1 MFEKYT
7 DQAREVIRH
16 ARKEASI
23 SGAERINAE
32 HLLLGLMKADI
43 HLFAGL
49 HGSFLLLRDELRER
63 AAERVDS
70 GKAGRTS
77 DEITFDS
84 DSRQV
89 LICAFEEAAFMSS
102 PAVDTRHLLLGL
114 LRIEN
119 SPART
124 LLSSRGIDPETVRE
138 ILAAP
143 GLPKPLPEVEPVPP
157 EEENESVLAEYC
169 RDLTELARRDQLDP
183 LVGREME
190 CERIIQ
196 ILCRRTRNNPVLV
209 GEPGT
214 GKTAITEGLAQ
225 MIVAGKVPGELRNRR
240 ILSLDLSLLIAGT
253 KYRGQFEERLKKIMA
268 ELSENRDLLLFIDEI
283 HNIVGA
289 GSAEGSMDAA
299 NILKPSLSRG
309 EFQCIGATTPREFNK
324 SMEKDRALERR
335 FQVVRIDPPDE
346 RESLEILKGIKD
358 KYEEFHGVR
367 YSLESLESAVYLSSR
382 YISDRRLPDK
392 AIDVLD
398 EAGSRIKLGR
408 KSGARKPVVKK
419 GQIEKVISS
428 WRGIPVEEVK
438 EEELEKLIRME
449 EFLNSRIIAQQ
460 DAVSAISRSIRRGR
474 TGMRNPHR
482 PVGSFLFLGPT
493 GVGKTELAKCLA
505 EFLFGDDR
513 DLVRLDMS
521 EYMEKHSVAK
531 MIGSPPGYVGHEQG
545 GQLTDRIRRYPY
557 SIVLLDEIEKA
568 HPDVFNL
575 LLQILE
581 DGRLTDSHANT
592 VDFRNTIIIMTS
604 NCGSRFLDGENQVGF
619 STGKAS
625 RPANIEEKVMGE
637 VRKLFN
643 PEFLNRLDEILF
655 FKSLD
660 EDSLQAIVELL
671 MEQVNAN
678 LTGRGI
684 RIELGGGVHSWIVEK
699 CCKDRRYGARP
710 LRRAI
715 QRYIED
721 PVSDLII
728 QKLLKDEERIF
739 VYVKDNELYYRSDLS
754 GSEEPLDP
762 DKS

>member
-1 MFEKYT
+1 
-7 DQAREVIRH
+7 
-16 ARKEASI
+16 
-23 SGAERINAE
+23 
-32 HLLLGLMKADI
+32 
-43 HLFAGL
+43 
-49 HGSFLLLRDELRER
+49 
-63 AAERVDS
+63 
-70 GKAGRTS
+70 
-77 DEITFDS
+77 
-84 DSRQV
+84 
-89 LICAFEEAAFMSS
+89 
-102 PAVDTRHLLLGL
+102 
-114 LRIEN
+114 
-119 SPART
+119 
-124 LLSSRGIDPETVRE
+124 
-138 ILAAP
+138 
-143 GLPKPLPEVEPVPP
+143 
-157 EEENESVLAEYC
+157 
-169 RDLTELARRDQLDP
+169 
-183 LVGREME
+183 
-190 CERIIQ
+190 
-196 ILCRRTRNNPVLV
+196 
-209 GEPGT
+209 
-214 GKTAITEGLAQ
+214 
-225 MIVAGKVPGELRNRR
+225 
-240 ILSLDLSLLIAGT
+240 
-253 KYRGQFEERLKKIMA
+253 
-268 ELSENRDLLLFIDEI
+268 
-283 HNIVGA
+283 
-289 GSAEGSMDAA
+289 
-299 NILKPSLSRG
+299 
-309 EFQCIGATTPREFNK
+309 
-324 SMEKDRALERR
+324 
-335 FQVVRIDPPDE
+335 
-346 RESLEILKGIKD
+346 
-358 KYEEFHGVR
+358 
-367 YSLESLESAVYLSSR
+367 
-382 YISDRRLPDK
+382 
-392 AIDVLD
+392 
-398 EAGSRIKLGR
+398 
-408 KSGARKPVVKK
+408 
-419 GQIEKVISS
+419 
-428 WRGIPVEEVK
+428 
-438 EEELEKLIRME
+438 
-449 EFLNSRIIAQQ
+449 
-460 DAVSAISRSIRRGR
+460 
-474 TGMRNPHR
+474 
-482 PVGSFLFLGPT
+482 
-493 GVGKTELAKCLA
+493 
-505 EFLFGDDR
+505 
-513 DLVRLDMS
+513 MS